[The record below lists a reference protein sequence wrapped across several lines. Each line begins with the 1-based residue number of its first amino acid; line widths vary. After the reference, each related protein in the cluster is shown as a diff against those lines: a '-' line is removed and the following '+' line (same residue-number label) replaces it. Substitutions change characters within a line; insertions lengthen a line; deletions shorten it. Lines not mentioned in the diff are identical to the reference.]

1 MSTLT
6 ATLLKKM
13 LATAES
19 DCTKKPLNYTPPK
32 PPPYV
37 RLSRFPKIYK

>member
-13 LATAES
+13 LATAEG
-19 DCTKKPLNYTPPK
+19 DCKELEKPLNYTPPK
-32 PPPYV
+32 QQTNC
-37 RLSRFPKIYK
+37 